1 MSRIGYTLSYLI
13 WLTGQIIAG
22 SIAVT
27 RIAFGPPG
35 QVAPSIIELPLRCRT
50 DLEIIAFASSITI
63 TPGTLVVGTAH
74 GGSGLRPTL
83 FVHVLQT
90 STRAEAVEGL
100 REMEDR
106 LLRASRGRRGADA
119 LPHIHQQQQG
129 TGRTYTGEITSV
141 AHLLDEDDLRA
152 VTGEH
157 APTPDQPGAG
167 DAGPGSRNSAE
178 GPDEPGDTTTKG
190 RR

>member
-1 MSRIGYTLSYLI
+1 MSRIGYTLSFLI

-27 RIAFGPPG
+27 RIAFGRSG
-35 QVAPSIIELPLRCRT
+35 QVAPSIIELPLRART

-74 GGSGLRPTL
+74 GGSGLPPTL

-90 STRAEAVEGL
+90 STREEAVADL

-106 LLRASRGRRGADA
+106 LLRASRGRRGAEA
-119 LPHIHQQQQG
+119 LPHIHQAQQG
-129 TGRTYTGEITSV
+129 SGRTYTGEITSV

-152 VTGEH
+152 VS
-157 APTPDQPGAG
+157 G
-167 DAGPGSRNSAE
+167 DHPERA
-178 GPDEPGDTTTKG
+178 GDTTERDTATGEKP
-190 RR
+190 